1 LPREQSWAVARD
13 LQGVRKG
20 MAKKKR
26 AKSAVPYV
34 QRLVADEYVQE
45 HLRNAAKRLRE
56 AYGRV
61 LRQRGG
67 AAEDKQL

>member
-1 LPREQSWAVARD
+1 
-13 LQGVRKG
+13 